1 MAHKK
6 GGGSTQNGRDS
17 KAKRLGVKVY
27 GQQYV
32 SKGNIIVRQ
41 RGLTFKPGINTSFGK
56 DYTIFATEKGV
67 VSYKNNTVNVISNP
81 KIEQKVLIFDKNI

>member
-1 MAHKK
+1 
-6 GGGSTQNGRDS
+6 
-17 KAKRLGVKVY
+17 
-27 GQQYV
+27 
-32 SKGNIIVRQ
+32 VRQ